1 MADYYQELGL
11 AKGASDAEIKKA
23 YRKLAMKYHP
33 DRNQGDE
40 AAEKKFKTI
49 NEAYDILKDPQK
61 KSAYDRMGHDAF
73 SQMGGG
79 GAGGPGAGGFGGGG
93 AGFGDF
99 GDMFED
105 LFGDVFGGGGRRTQQ
120 ADTRGNDLRY
130 NLAVDLEDAFNGKK
144 ANVKIPTQAACDTCD
159 GTGAK
164 KGTDVKTCHTCGGA
178 GEVRVQQGFFS
189 VVRSC
194 HTCGGTGKIIP
205 DPCTNCGGKGRVR
218 KERTLSVNIPAGVDE
233 GTRIRLSG
241 EGEAGM
247 QGGRPGDLYI
257 FISLKPHKL
266 FKREGL
272 DLSMDIPVSFVDAA
286 LGGELEVPSVDGGK
300 AKMSLPEGTQS
311 GQVFRMRGKGMPELN
326 GSRRGDMFVKVNVE
340 VPRKLT
346 KRQKELL
353 SEFKGESKD
362 KQNPEQNTFWDQAK
376 KFWAS

>member
-1 MADYYQELGL
+1 MADYYQDLGL
-11 AKGASDAEIKKA
+11 SKSASDAEIKKA
-23 YRKLAMKYHP
+23 YRKLAMQYHP
-33 DRNQGDE
+33 DRNQGD
-40 AAEKKFKTI
+40 ADAEKKFKTVSQ
-49 NEAYDILKDPQK
+49 AYDILKDPQK
-61 KSAYDRMGHDAF
+61 KAAYDRVGHDAF
-73 SQMGGG
+73 NQMGG
-79 GAGGPGAGGFGGGG
+79 GAGGGAGAGGFGGGG
-93 AGFGDF
+93 GGFGDF

-130 NLAVDLEDAFNGKK
+130 NLAVDLEDAFHGKK
-144 ANVKIPTQAACDTCD
+144 ANVKIPTQTPCDSCG

-164 KGTDVKTCHTCGGA
+164 KGTSVKTCHTCGGA

-189 VVRSC
+189 VVRGC
-194 HTCGGTGKIIP
+194 HTCNGTGKIIP
-205 DPCTNCGGKGRVR
+205 DPCTKCGGKGRVR

-257 FISLKPHKL
+257 FVSLKPHKL
-266 FKREGL
+266 FKREGT

-300 AKMSLPEGTQS
+300 AKMNLPEGTQS

-326 GSRRGDMFVKVNVE
+326 GTRRGDMFVKVTVE
-340 VPRKLT
+340 VPHKLS

-353 SEFKGESKD
+353 NEFKGECKD